1 MTATLRVDAA
11 HAAAVL
17 SANGSTLPPGITDAA
32 GYRAYLHP
40 DPHDALT
47 CWRQLTEPY
56 GVTLIAIDTIEGGI
70 LTLYVTHETLARARL
85 NPTEET

>member
-40 DPHDALT
+40 DLHDALT
-47 CWRQLTEPY
+47 CWCRLTEPY
-56 GVTLIAIDTIEGGI
+56 GVTLIASDTIEGGF
-70 LTLYVTHETLARARL
+70 LTLYVTHEARARGPL
-85 NPTEET
+85 DLEET